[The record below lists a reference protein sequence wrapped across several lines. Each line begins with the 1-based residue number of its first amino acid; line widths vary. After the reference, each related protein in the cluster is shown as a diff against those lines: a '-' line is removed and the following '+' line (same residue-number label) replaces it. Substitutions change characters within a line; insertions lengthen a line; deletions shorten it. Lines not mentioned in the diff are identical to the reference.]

1 MRQRKKTVEAKF
13 AVIILAQV
21 QLLHC
26 IEQVSSEGGANQFVD
41 GFYVAHQL
49 KENDPKSFDLLSTS
63 RFQFVDFGKD
73 MFGEFS
79 KKFARRI
86 IE

>member
-1 MRQRKKTVEAKF
+1 M
-13 AVIILAQV
+13 

-26 IEQVSSEGGANQFVD
+26 IEQVSGEGGANQFVD
-41 GFYVAHQL
+41 GFYVSQKL
-49 KENDPKSFDLLSTS
+49 EENDPKTFDLLSTT

-73 MFGEFS
+73 VFGEFS
-79 KKFARRI
+79 KKFPRLM

>member
-1 MRQRKKTVEAKF
+1 M
-13 AVIILAQV
+13 
-21 QLLHC
+21 LHC
-26 IEQVSSEGGANQFVD
+26 IEQASSEGGANQYVD
-41 GFYVAHQL
+41 GFYIAQQL
-49 KENDPKSFDLLSTS
+49 KENDPETFNLLSTT

-79 KKFARRI
+79 KKFPRLM